1 MIGAVA
7 AVFWRG
13 GGGGGG
19 GYKQAEVLL
28 WKAGRLRVP
37 IKIQG
42 LALLRSRLNIC
53 LDGSATGD
61 SQVERKCEQN
71 GKNSRFNGWISA
83 TLESSSRDFA
93 NG

>member
-7 AVFWRG
+7 AVFWLCG
-13 GGGGGG
+13 GGGGGVG

-71 GKNSRFNGWISA
+71 GKNSRFNG
-83 TLESSSRDFA
+83 
-93 NG
+93 